1 MPGVVKSIAYFALP
15 STFDGMSRRGR
26 VVPRIVKLSGC
37 LSAGLVGTRCDA
49 AAFASS
55 PNVALRPET
64 ACATRECFAAHSAA
78 LTPHCAAA
86 AAISISFAAA
96 PATRIPYSP
105 VPRTAVEPPVT

>member
-1 MPGVVKSIAYFALP
+1 M
-15 STFDGMSRRGR
+15 
-26 VVPRIVKLSGC
+26 VKLSGC

-49 AAFASS
+49 ADRASS
-55 PNVALRPET
+55 PNVALRPEA
-64 ACATRECFAAHSAA
+64 ACVTCERFAAHSEA
-78 LTPHCAAA
+78 LTPHCPAA